1 MYEPAQVLSCGI
13 QHDIPVVWVR
23 VDTSQPARSL
33 AFWCVNTGTPL
44 EELPE
49 DATFLGTVTTSTG
62 IVWHLFFAWKAP

>member
-1 MYEPAQVLSCGI
+1 
-13 QHDIPVVWVR
+13 
-23 VDTSQPARSL
+23 
-33 AFWCVNTGTPL
+33 VNTGTPL